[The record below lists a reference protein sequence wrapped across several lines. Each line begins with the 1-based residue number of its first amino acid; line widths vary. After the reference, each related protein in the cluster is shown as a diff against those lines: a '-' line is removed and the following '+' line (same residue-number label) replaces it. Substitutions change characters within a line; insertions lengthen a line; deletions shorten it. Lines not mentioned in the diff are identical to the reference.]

1 MKFGFAARLSWVLA
15 LAGCLTAGLTGLYV
29 YRSSHDMLVQNAKEE
44 LSSTAKMMSR
54 RIDSL
59 HQDIIKDLH
68 LLTNHPVSREFLQQ
82 EKPDAE
88 NTLSTLFELLIV
100 NNPAYLQIR
109 LISAKEYGLEKVR
122 VDRDK
127 LGSVRV
133 TGDNLQ
139 EKGYFPYVSDTLKML
154 RGSTYLS
161 PIVINHERGAHAG
174 LNQPTAIFAT
184 PVVDAANQTI
194 GVIVI
199 NLDLKNAFDTLASDL
214 PKTFQ
219 LFLANQQGDF
229 LIHPNLSETFG
240 FDRGQRIL
248 MQDEFPATA
257 ALVERKTPEIT
268 VMSHTGAYA
277 NAPLVTVFIRDT
289 DRDVYGANTLLLG
302 VGQPMQQV
310 LAKADE
316 LGEKIILIIGGVGI
330 AGILLAVALAR
341 YVTKP
346 INKLNNTIQRFS
358 VDQDIGD
365 LPTQRQDELGQLARN
380 FLVMHNQIRQQFA
393 ELQQSH
399 EAMVNLAQHDAL
411 TGLPNRRLFLDR
423 LENAIVRARRSSQPL
438 ALLFID
444 LDKFKDINDRFGH
457 EAGDAVLQSVAKRLS
472 ATVRETDTVA
482 RLGGDE
488 FVVLL
493 ENIDSGEKVAEVA
506 SKLCDNIYEPLPY
519 ANQILHISMSV
530 GVSLYP
536 QDGETLDQLM
546 NNADRAMYQAKAES
560 TQRVRFATSPTLVSA
575 TISEK

>member
-29 YRSSHDMLVQNAKEE
+29 YRSSHDLLVQNAKEE
-44 LSSTAKMMSR
+44 LSSTAKMMTR

-59 HQDIIKDLH
+59 HLGIIKDLS
-68 LLTNHPVSREFLQQ
+68 LLANHPVSREFLQQ
-82 EKPDAE
+82 EKPGAE
-88 NTLSTLFELLIV
+88 NTLSTLFELLIA
-100 NNPAYLQIR
+100 NNPTYLQIR
-109 LISAKEYGLEKVR
+109 LISANEHGLEKVR

-127 LGSVRV
+127 SGPVRV
-133 TGDNLQ
+133 TGDELQ
-139 EKGYFPYVSDTLKML
+139 EKGFSPYVSDTLNML
-154 RGSTYLS
+154 HGSTYLS

-184 PVVDAANQTI
+184 PVVDAANKTI

-199 NLDLKNAFDTLASDL
+199 NLDLKNAFDSLASDL

-229 LIHPNLSETFG
+229 LIHPTSSETFG
-240 FDRGQRIL
+240 FDRGQRFL
-248 MQDEFPATA
+248 LQDEFPAAA

-268 VMSHTGAYA
+268 VITNTGAYA
-277 NAPLVTVFIRDT
+277 DAPLVTVFIRAT
-289 DRDVYGANTLLLG
+289 DRELYGANTLFLG

-316 LGEKIILIIGGVGI
+316 LGDKIILIIGGVGV

-341 YVTKP
+341 YITNP
-346 INKLNNTIQRFS
+346 INKLSNTVQRFS
-358 VDQDIGD
+358 VDQDIGA

-399 EAMVNLAQHDAL
+399 EKMENLAQHDAL
-411 TGLPNRRLFLDR
+411 TGLPNRRLFLER
-423 LENAIVRARRSSQPL
+423 LENAIARAQRSTQPL

-444 LDKFKDINDRFGH
+444 LDKFKDINDCFGH
-457 EAGDAVLQSVAKRLS
+457 EAGDVVLQSVAKRLS
-472 ATVRETDTVA
+472 ANVRETDTVA

-493 ENIDSGEKVAEVA
+493 ENIDSCDSVAEVA
-506 SKLCDNIYEPLPY
+506 SKLCHNMYEPLPY

-536 QDGETLDQLM
+536 QDGTTLDQLI
-546 NNADRAMYQAKAES
+546 NNADRAMYQAKADPD
-560 TQRVRFATSPTLVSA
+560 QRVRFVTSATSVS
-575 TISEK
+575 

>member
-29 YRSSHDMLVQNAKEE
+29 YRYSHDLLVQNTKEQ
-44 LSSTAKMMSR
+44 LSSTAKMMDH

-59 HQDIIKDLH
+59 HLDIIKDLS
-68 LLTNHPVSREFLQQ
+68 LLANHPVSREFLKQ
-82 EKPDAE
+82 KTPDAE

-100 NNPAYLQIR
+100 NNPSYLQIR
-109 LISAKEYGLEKVR
+109 LISADEYGLEKIR

-127 LGSVRV
+127 LGPVRV

-184 PVVDAANQTI
+184 PVFDTSNHTI

-199 NLDLKNAFDTLASDL
+199 NLDLKSAFDSLASDL
-214 PKTFQ
+214 PKTFR

-229 LIHPNLSETFG
+229 LIHPNSSETFG
-240 FDRGQRIL
+240 FDRGQHIL
-248 MQDEFPATA
+248 LQDEFPAAT
-257 ALVERKTPEIT
+257 ALVERKTTEIT
-268 VMSHTGAYA
+268 VVTNTGAYA
-277 NAPLVTVFIRDT
+277 DAPLVTVFIRDT
-289 DRDVYGANTLLLG
+289 DRHLYGANTLFLG
-302 VGQPMQQV
+302 IGQPMQQV

-316 LGEKIILIIGGVGI
+316 LGEKIVLIIGGVGI
-330 AGILLAVALAR
+330 AGIMLAVALAR
-341 YVTKP
+341 YVTNP
-346 INKLNNTIQRFS
+346 INKLNNTVQRFS
-358 VDQDIGD
+358 VDQDIGA

-380 FLVMHNQIRQQFA
+380 FLVMHNQIRKQFA
-393 ELQQSH
+393 QLQQSH
-399 EAMVNLAQHDAL
+399 KEMENLALHDTL
-411 TGLPNRRLFLDR
+411 THLPNRRLFLER
-423 LENAIVRARRSSQPL
+423 LENAIARAQRSSQPL

-444 LDKFKDINDRFGH
+444 LDKFKDINDCFGH

-472 ATVRETDTVA
+472 AHVRETDTVA

-493 ENIDSGEKVAEVA
+493 ENIDSCQKVAEVA
-506 SKLCDNIYEPLPY
+506 SKLSEQIHKPLPY

-536 QDGETLDQLM
+536 HDGETLDQLI
-546 NNADRAMYQAKAES
+546 NNADRAMYQAKADPE
-560 TQRVRFATSPTLVSA
+560 QRVHFFTEPTSVS
-575 TISEK
+575 

>member
-29 YRSSHDMLVQNAKEE
+29 YRASHDLLVQDAKDE
-44 LSSTAKMMSR
+44 LSSTAKMIDQ

-59 HQDIIKDLH
+59 HLDIIRDLS
-68 LLTNHPVSREFLQQ
+68 LLANHPASHEFLQQ
-82 EKPDAE
+82 EKPGAE
-88 NTLSTLFELLIV
+88 NTLATLFELLIV
-100 NNPAYLQIR
+100 NKPAYLQIR
-109 LISAKEYGLEKVR
+109 LISANEYGLEKVR

-127 LGSVRV
+127 SGPVRV

-184 PVVDAANQTI
+184 PVVDADNRTI

-199 NLDLKNAFDTLASDL
+199 NLDLKNALDSLASDL
-214 PKTFQ
+214 PRTFR

-229 LIHPNLSETFG
+229 LIHPTSSKTFG

-248 MQDEFPATA
+248 LQGEFPATA
-257 ALVERKTPEIT
+257 ALVESKTPEIT
-268 VMSHTGAYA
+268 VISNTGAYTD
-277 NAPLVTVFIRDT
+277 APMVTVFIRDT
-289 DRDVYGANTLLLG
+289 DRELSGSNTLLLG

-316 LGEKIILIIGGVGI
+316 LGDKILLIIGGVGI

-341 YVTKP
+341 YVTNP
-346 INKLNNTIQRFS
+346 INKLSNTVQNFS
-358 VDQDIGD
+358 VNQDIGA

-380 FLVMHNQIRQQFA
+380 FLVMHNQIKQQFA
-393 ELQQSH
+393 QLQQSH
-399 EAMVNLAQHDAL
+399 QEMENLAQHDAL

-423 LENAIVRARRSSQPL
+423 LEKAIARARRSSQPL

-444 LDKFKDINDRFGH
+444 LDKFKDINDCFGH

-472 ATVRETDTVA
+472 AQVRDSDTVA

-493 ENIDSGEKVAEVA
+493 ENIDSCDKVAEVA
-506 SKLCDNIYEPLPY
+506 AKLCNSMQEPLPY
-519 ANQILHISMSV
+519 ANQFLNISMSV
-530 GVSLYP
+530 GVSLHP
-536 QDGETLDQLM
+536 QDGETLDQLI
-546 NNADRAMYQAKAES
+546 NNADRAMYQAKADPE
-560 TQRVRFATSPTLVSA
+560 QRVHFATSPTQAS
-575 TISEK
+575 

>member
-29 YRSSHDMLVQNAKEE
+29 YRASHDLLVQDAKDE
-44 LSSTAKMMSR
+44 LSSTAKMIDQ

-59 HQDIIKDLH
+59 HLDIIRDLS
-68 LLTNHPVSREFLQQ
+68 LLANHPASHEFLQQ
-82 EKPDAE
+82 EKPGAE
-88 NTLSTLFELLIV
+88 NTLATLFELLIV
-100 NNPAYLQIR
+100 NKPAYLQIR
-109 LISAKEYGLEKVR
+109 LISANEYGLEKVR

-127 LGSVRV
+127 SGPVRV

-184 PVVDAANQTI
+184 PVVDADNRTI

-199 NLDLKNAFDTLASDL
+199 NLDLKNALDSLASDL
-214 PKTFQ
+214 PRTFR

-229 LIHPNLSETFG
+229 LIHPTSSKTFG

-248 MQDEFPATA
+248 LQDEFPATA

-268 VMSHTGAYA
+268 VISNTGAYA
-277 NAPLVTVFIRDT
+277 DAPMVTVFIRDT
-289 DRDVYGANTLLLG
+289 DRELSGSNTLLLG

-316 LGEKIILIIGGVGI
+316 LGDKILLIIGGVGI

-341 YVTKP
+341 YVTNP
-346 INKLNNTIQRFS
+346 INKLSNTVQNFS
-358 VDQDIGD
+358 VNQDIGA

-380 FLVMHNQIRQQFA
+380 FLVMHNQIKQQFA
-393 ELQQSH
+393 QLQQSH
-399 EAMVNLAQHDAL
+399 QEMENLAQHDAL

-423 LENAIVRARRSSQPL
+423 LEKAIARARRSSQPL

-444 LDKFKDINDRFGH
+444 LDKFKDINDCFGH

-472 ATVRETDTVA
+472 AQVRDSDTVA

-493 ENIDSGEKVAEVA
+493 ENIDSCDKVAEVA
-506 SKLCDNIYEPLPY
+506 AKLCNSMQEPLPY
-519 ANQILHISMSV
+519 ANQFLNISMSV
-530 GVSLYP
+530 GVSLHP
-536 QDGETLDQLM
+536 QDGETLDQLI
-546 NNADRAMYQAKAES
+546 NNADRAMYQAKADPE
-560 TQRVRFATSPTLVSA
+560 QRVHFATSPTQAS
-575 TISEK
+575 

>member
-29 YRSSHDMLVQNAKEE
+29 YRASHDLLVQDAKDE
-44 LSSTAKMMSR
+44 LSSTAKMIDQ

-59 HQDIIKDLH
+59 HLDIIRDLS
-68 LLTNHPVSREFLQQ
+68 LLANHPASHEFLQQ
-82 EKPDAE
+82 EKPGAE
-88 NTLSTLFELLIV
+88 DTLATLFELLIV
-100 NNPAYLQIR
+100 NKPAYLQIR
-109 LISAKEYGLEKVR
+109 LISANEYGLEKVR

-127 LGSVRV
+127 SGPVRV

-184 PVVDAANQTI
+184 PVVDADNHTI

-199 NLDLKNAFDTLASDL
+199 NLDLKNAFDSLASDL
-214 PKTFQ
+214 PRTFR

-229 LIHPNLSETFG
+229 LIHPTSSKTFG

-248 MQDEFPATA
+248 LQDEFPATA

-268 VMSHTGAYA
+268 VISNTGAYA
-277 NAPLVTVFIRDT
+277 DAPMVTVFIQDT
-289 DRDVYGANTLLLG
+289 DKELSGANTLLLG

-316 LGEKIILIIGGVGI
+316 LGDKILLIICGVGI
-330 AGILLAVALAR
+330 AGIVLAIALAR
-341 YVTKP
+341 YVTNP
-346 INKLNNTIQRFS
+346 INKLNNTVQNFS
-358 VDQDIGD
+358 VNQDIGA

-380 FLVMHNQIRQQFA
+380 FLVMHNQIKQQFA
-393 ELQQSH
+393 QLQQSH
-399 EAMVNLAQHDAL
+399 QEMESLAQHDAL

-423 LENAIVRARRSSQPL
+423 LEKAIARARRSSQPL

-444 LDKFKDINDRFGH
+444 LDKFKDINDCFGH

-472 ATVRETDTVA
+472 AQVRDSDTVA

-493 ENIDSGEKVAEVA
+493 ENIDSCDKVAEVA
-506 SKLCDNIYEPLPY
+506 AKLCNSMHEPLPY
-519 ANQILHISMSV
+519 ANQFLNISMSV

-536 QDGETLDQLM
+536 QDGETLDQLI
-546 NNADRAMYQAKAES
+546 NNADRAMYQAKADPD
-560 TQRVRFATSPTLVSA
+560 QRVHFATLPSSA
-575 TISEK
+575 S

>member
-29 YRSSHDMLVQNAKEE
+29 YRSSHDLLVQNAKVE
-44 LSSTAKMMSR
+44 LTSTAKMLGR

-59 HQDIIKDLH
+59 HLDIIKDLS
-68 LLTNHPVSREFLQQ
+68 LLANHPVSREFLQQ

-88 NTLSTLFELLIV
+88 NTLSTLVELLIA
-100 NNPAYLQIR
+100 NNPTYLQIR
-109 LISAKEYGLEKVR
+109 LISANEHGLEKVR

-127 LGSVRV
+127 SGPVRV
-133 TGDNLQ
+133 TGDELQ
-139 EKGYFPYVSDTLKML
+139 EKGYFPYVSDTLNML
-154 RGSTYLS
+154 HGSTYLS
-161 PIVINHERGAHAG
+161 PIFINHERGAHAG

-184 PVVDAANQTI
+184 PVVDAANKTL

-199 NLDLKNAFDTLASDL
+199 NLDLKNAFDSLASDL

-229 LIHPNLSETFG
+229 LIHPTSSETFG
-240 FDRGQRIL
+240 FDRGQRFL
-248 MQDEFPATA
+248 LQDEFPAAA

-268 VMSHTGAYA
+268 VITNTGVYA
-277 NAPLVTVFIRDT
+277 DAPLVTVFIRAS
-289 DRDVYGANTLLLG
+289 DRELYGANTLLLG
-302 VGQPMQQV
+302 IGQPMQQV

-316 LGEKIILIIGGVGI
+316 LGDKIILIIGGVGI

-341 YVTKP
+341 YITNP
-346 INKLNNTIQRFS
+346 FNKLINTVQRFS
-358 VDQDIGD
+358 VDQDIGA

-399 EAMVNLAQHDAL
+399 EKMENLALHDAL
-411 TGLPNRRLFLDR
+411 TSLPNRRLFLER
-423 LENAIVRARRSSQPL
+423 LENAIARAQRSSQPL

-444 LDKFKDINDRFGH
+444 LDKFKDINDCFGH

-472 ATVRETDTVA
+472 ANVRETDTVA

-493 ENIDSGEKVAEVA
+493 ENVDSGDKVAELA
-506 SKLCDNIYEPLPY
+506 SKLCRNMYEPLPY
-519 ANQILHISMSV
+519 ASQILHISMSV

-536 QDGETLDQLM
+536 QDGTTIDQLI
-546 NNADRAMYQAKAES
+546 NNADRAMYQAKADPD
-560 TQRVRFATSPTLVSA
+560 QRVRFVTSPTS
-575 TISEK
+575 IS

>member
-1 MKFGFAARLSWVLA
+1 MRFGFAARLSWVLA

-29 YRSSHDMLVQNAKEE
+29 YRSSHDLLVQNAKEE
-44 LSSTAKMMSR
+44 LSSTAKMMDR

-59 HQDIIKDLH
+59 HLDIIKDLS
-68 LLTNHPVSREFLQQ
+68 LLANHPVSREFLQQ

-88 NTLSTLFELLIV
+88 NTLATLFELLIV

-109 LISAKEYGLEKVR
+109 LISANEYGLEKVR

-127 LGSVRV
+127 FGPVRV

-161 PIVINHERGAHAG
+161 PIVINHELGAHAG

-184 PVVDAANQTI
+184 PVVDAANHAI
-194 GVIVI
+194 GVVVI
-199 NLDLKNAFDTLASDL
+199 NLDLKNAFDALASDL
-214 PKTFQ
+214 PKTFR
-219 LFLANQQGDF
+219 LFLANQHGDF
-229 LIHPNLSETFG
+229 LIHPDSSKTFG
-240 FDRGQRIL
+240 FDRGERIL
-248 MQDEFPATA
+248 LQDEFPATA
-257 ALVERKTPEIT
+257 ALVKRETPEIT
-268 VMSHTGAYA
+268 VISNTGAYTDA
-277 NAPLVTVFIRDT
+277 ALVTAFIRDT
-289 DRDVYGANTLLLG
+289 DRELTGDNTLLLG
-302 VGQPMQQV
+302 VGQPLQQV

-316 LGEKIILIIGGVGI
+316 LGEQIVLIIAGVGI

-341 YVTKP
+341 YVTSP
-346 INKLNNTIQRFS
+346 INKLSKTVQRFS
-358 VDQDIGD
+358 VNQDIGA

-380 FLVMHNQIRQQFA
+380 FLVMHNQIQQQFA

-399 EAMVNLAQHDAL
+399 QEMENLAQHDAL
-411 TGLPNRRLFLDR
+411 TSLPNRRLFLDR
-423 LENAIVRARRSSQPL
+423 LANAITRARRSSRPL

-444 LDKFKDINDRFGH
+444 LDKFKDINDGLGH
-457 EAGDAVLQSVAKRLS
+457 EAGDAVLQSVAKRLT
-472 ATVRETDTVA
+472 AAVRESDTVA

-493 ENIDSGEKVAEVA
+493 ENIDSSDKVAELA
-506 SKLCDNIYEPLPY
+506 ANLCRSMQEPLPY

-536 QDGETLDQLM
+536 QDGQTLDQLI
-546 NNADRAMYQAKAES
+546 NNADRAMYQAKADPDK
-560 TQRVRFATSPTLVSA
+560 RVHFATAPASA
-575 TISEK
+575 S

>member
-29 YRSSHDMLVQNAKEE
+29 YRASHDLLVQDAKDE
-44 LSSTAKMMSR
+44 LSSTAKMIDQ

-59 HQDIIKDLH
+59 HLDIIRDLS
-68 LLTNHPVSREFLQQ
+68 LLANHPASHEFLQR

-88 NTLSTLFELLIV
+88 NTLATLFELLIV
-100 NNPAYLQIR
+100 NKPAYLQIR
-109 LISAKEYGLEKVR
+109 LISANEYGLEKVR

-127 LGSVRV
+127 SGPVRV

-184 PVVDAANQTI
+184 PVVDADNRTI

-199 NLDLKNAFDTLASDL
+199 NLDLKNALDSLASDL
-214 PKTFQ
+214 PRTFR

-229 LIHPNLSETFG
+229 LIHPTSSKTFG

-248 MQDEFPATA
+248 LQDEFPATA

-268 VMSHTGAYA
+268 VISNTGAYA
-277 NAPLVTVFIRDT
+277 DAPMVTVFIRDT
-289 DRDVYGANTLLLG
+289 DRELSGSNTLLLG

-316 LGEKIILIIGGVGI
+316 LGDKILLIIGGVGI

-341 YVTKP
+341 YVTNP
-346 INKLNNTIQRFS
+346 INKLSNTVQNFS
-358 VDQDIGD
+358 VNQDIGA

-380 FLVMHNQIRQQFA
+380 FLVMHNQIKQQFA
-393 ELQQSH
+393 QLQQSH
-399 EAMVNLAQHDAL
+399 QEMENLAQHDAL

-423 LENAIVRARRSSQPL
+423 LEKAIARARRSSQPL

-444 LDKFKDINDRFGH
+444 LDKFKDINDCFGH

-472 ATVRETDTVA
+472 AQVRDSDTVA

-493 ENIDSGEKVAEVA
+493 ENIDSCDKVAEVA
-506 SKLCDNIYEPLPY
+506 AKLCNSMQEPLPY
-519 ANQILHISMSV
+519 ANQFLNISMSV
-530 GVSLYP
+530 GVSLHP
-536 QDGETLDQLM
+536 QDGETLDQLI
-546 NNADRAMYQAKAES
+546 NNADRAMYQAKADPE
-560 TQRVRFATSPTLVSA
+560 QRVHFATSPTQAS
-575 TISEK
+575 

>member
-29 YRSSHDMLVQNAKEE
+29 YRASHDLLVQDAKDE
-44 LSSTAKMMSR
+44 LSSTAKMIDQ

-59 HQDIIKDLH
+59 HLDIIRDLS
-68 LLTNHPVSREFLQQ
+68 LLANHPASHEFLQQ
-82 EKPDAE
+82 EKPGAE
-88 NTLSTLFELLIV
+88 DTLATLFELLIV
-100 NNPAYLQIR
+100 NKPAYLQIR
-109 LISAKEYGLEKVR
+109 LISANEYGLEKVR

-127 LGSVRV
+127 SGPVRV

-184 PVVDAANQTI
+184 PVVDADNHTI

-199 NLDLKNAFDTLASDL
+199 NLDLKNAFDSLASDL
-214 PKTFQ
+214 PRTFR

-229 LIHPNLSETFG
+229 LIHPTSSKTFG

-248 MQDEFPATA
+248 LQDEFPATA

-268 VMSHTGAYA
+268 VISNTGAYA
-277 NAPLVTVFIRDT
+277 DAPMVTVFIQDT
-289 DRDVYGANTLLLG
+289 DKELSGANTLLLG

-316 LGEKIILIIGGVGI
+316 LGDKILLIICGVGI
-330 AGILLAVALAR
+330 AGIVLAIALAR
-341 YVTKP
+341 YVTNP
-346 INKLNNTIQRFS
+346 INKLNNTVQNFS
-358 VDQDIGD
+358 VNQDIGA

-380 FLVMHNQIRQQFA
+380 FLVMHNQIKQQFA
-393 ELQQSH
+393 QLQQSH
-399 EAMVNLAQHDAL
+399 QEMESLAQHDAL

-423 LENAIVRARRSSQPL
+423 LEKAIARARRSSQPL

-444 LDKFKDINDRFGH
+444 LDKFKDINDCFGH

-472 ATVRETDTVA
+472 AQVRDSDTVA

-493 ENIDSGEKVAEVA
+493 ENIDSCDKVAEVA
-506 SKLCDNIYEPLPY
+506 AKLSNSMHEPLPY
-519 ANQILHISMSV
+519 ANQFLNISMSV

-536 QDGETLDQLM
+536 QDGETLDQLI
-546 NNADRAMYQAKAES
+546 NNADRAMYQAKADPD
-560 TQRVRFATSPTLVSA
+560 QRVHFATLPSSA
-575 TISEK
+575 S